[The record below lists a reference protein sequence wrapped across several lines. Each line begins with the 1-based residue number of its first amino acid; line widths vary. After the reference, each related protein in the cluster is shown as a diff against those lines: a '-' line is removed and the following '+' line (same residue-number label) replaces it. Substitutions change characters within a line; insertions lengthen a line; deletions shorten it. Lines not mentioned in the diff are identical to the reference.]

1 MRRPEL
7 IARQASNPSGLLG
20 RLLFRVMAAETL
32 AVNER
37 TLELLAPEP
46 SARILEVG
54 FGHGRTLV
62 RAAEMAP
69 SGFVAG
75 IDISADMVRMFQSR
89 NRRFIAQSRIEVK
102 LASSDRIPYPD
113 AHFDRA
119 YAVHTLYFW
128 NNPPLHLGEIYRVTR
143 AGGRFVL
150 AFTSKEDP
158 HTVASFPATVYRFYS
173 IEETRRFFS
182 EVGFNHVEIIR
193 EPVASRDIIFA
204 VAHR

>member
-1 MRRPEL
+1 
-7 IARQASNPSGLLG
+7 
-20 RLLFRVMAAETL
+20 
-32 AVNER
+32 
-37 TLELLAPEP
+37 
-46 SARILEVG
+46 
-54 FGHGRTLV
+54 
-62 RAAEMAP
+62 
-69 SGFVAG
+69 
-75 IDISADMVRMFQSR
+75 MFQSR

>member
-1 MRRPEL
+1 LRRPEF

-54 FGHGRTLV
+54 FGHGRTLL

-75 IDISADMVRMFQSR
+75 IDISTDM
-89 NRRFIAQSRIEVK
+89 
-102 LASSDRIPYPD
+102 
-113 AHFDRA
+113 
-119 YAVHTLYFW
+119 
-128 NNPPLHLGEIYRVTR
+128 
-143 AGGRFVL
+143 
-150 AFTSKEDP
+150 
-158 HTVASFPATVYRFYS
+158 AT
-173 IEETRRFFS
+173 
-182 EVGFNHVEIIR
+182 
-193 EPVASRDIIFA
+193 AA
-204 VAHR
+204 